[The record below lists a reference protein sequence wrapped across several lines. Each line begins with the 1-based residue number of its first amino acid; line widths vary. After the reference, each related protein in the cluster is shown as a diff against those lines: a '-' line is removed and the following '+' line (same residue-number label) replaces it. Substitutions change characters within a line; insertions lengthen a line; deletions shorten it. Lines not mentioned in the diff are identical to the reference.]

1 MPIDGPLSAAHDPRS
16 RFSLAVATIGGG
28 SSPTLRLRLP
38 VVVAAVMLL
47 ALLVGVA
54 YSGPLAPQAQTAQHQ
69 STLTADELKALQQKA
84 EKGDEEAQCTLG
96 SLYRIGRGVPQDD
109 ALSLAWTRKAVEQG
123 LPEAQ
128 YILGE
133 AYNFGRGVP
142 QDYAQAIAWLRK
154 AAEQGYWEAQFT
166 LGMRYAGGLLVPKDY
181 AQAVAWFRKAAEQGY
196 AVAQFNLGMA
206 YASGLGVAQDDVEAH
221 KWLNLATAASMGYS
235 EEKYADARDSLAKRM
250 TPEQLAEAQKRA
262 TEWLVAFEKRKK

>member
-96 SLYRIGRGVPQDD
+96 SLYRIGRGVPQD
-109 ALSLAWTRKAVEQG
+109 R
-123 LPEAQ
+123 
-128 YILGE
+128 
-133 AYNFGRGVP
+133 
-142 QDYAQAIAWLRK
+142 AQAIAWLRK

-262 TEWLVAFEKRKK
+262 SEWTVAFEKRKK